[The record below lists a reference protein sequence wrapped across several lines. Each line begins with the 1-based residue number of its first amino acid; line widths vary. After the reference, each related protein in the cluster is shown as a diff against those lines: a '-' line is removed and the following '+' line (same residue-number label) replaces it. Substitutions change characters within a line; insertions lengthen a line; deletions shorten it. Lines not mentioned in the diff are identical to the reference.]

1 MKKIIPLLCVFS
13 LIGCAAIGEKPLS
26 TQPPK
31 NNVTYKVEYLFE
43 HDGCKVY
50 RFRDNGNYV
59 YFTSCKGE
67 TTSVLTDSTGTQYIK
82 SSNSK
87 N

>member
-13 LIGCAAIGEKPLS
+13 LIGCFSEKPIS
-26 TQPPK
+26 REPPK

-82 SSNSK
+82 SNNSRH
-87 N
+87 

>member
-1 MKKIIPLLCVFS
+1 MKKIITLLCVFH
-13 LIGCAAIGEKPLS
+13 LIACSTEKPIS
-26 TQPPK
+26 REPPK